1 MIFSRQKKELKTR
14 FFNAGYR
21 KAEKI
26 YLVRLTEQTALH
38 IEKIEHLE
46 KELERKRV
54 RDIKETENR
63 LGLEINRIKL
73 QNTDLKKQIRQNQ
86 TAWIRFKDY
95 IPDLLNTAQMLK
107 TVRYTEKEAI
117 ANKYKIAEAATD
129 KAEYL
134 AERIGRIEGDVER
147 LMGIE

>member
-54 RDIKETENR
+54 RDIKE
-63 LGLEINRIKL
+63 
-73 QNTDLKKQIRQNQ
+73 NQ

-95 IPDLLNTAQMLK
+95 IPDLLNVAQMLK
-107 TVRYTEKEAI
+107 TIRYTEKEAV
-117 ANKYKIAEAATD
+117 ANKYKIAVAATD
-129 KAEYL
+129 KVEYL